1 MSNVQVFDQELL
13 VRGRASEHHL
23 QLFVHAD
30 LRQTESEENT
40 NLHGRSP
47 GSTQS
52 NGVFFYNY
60 FHYGFCKPI
69 ISIVPYALFNPLK
82 TLNLFLSRL
91 VPSSGWI

>member
-1 MSNVQVFDQELL
+1 MSNVQVFNQELL

-52 NGVFFYNY
+52 NGVF
-60 FHYGFCKPI
+60 
-69 ISIVPYALFNPLK
+69 L
-82 TLNLFLSRL
+82 
-91 VPSSGWI
+91 